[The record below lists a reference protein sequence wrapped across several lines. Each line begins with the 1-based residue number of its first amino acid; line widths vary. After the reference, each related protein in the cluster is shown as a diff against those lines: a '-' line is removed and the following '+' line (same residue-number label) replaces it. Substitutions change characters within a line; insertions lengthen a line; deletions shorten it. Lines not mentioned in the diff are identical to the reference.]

1 MKLKLLHI
9 VLLFGLIFTKA
20 HAQNQQIHELLWSPN
35 SWVYSM
41 MFEDEH
47 TFVANRTIVDQYS
60 NVAEIQFVRMTDEG
74 EELASQRLFS
84 QEEYAEKVWM
94 SPLQCLPDGGL
105 ALFTRQGLTVSP
117 LSIGWI

>member
-74 EELASQRLFS
+74 YDLLAKMTAGRIL
-84 QEEYAEKVWM
+84 EM
-94 SPLQCLPDGGL
+94 L
-105 ALFTRQGLTVSP
+105 
-117 LSIGWI
+117 